1 MTKSKWTRG
10 STSGFTLIEFL
21 IAATLLTLMG
31 AVVFGSL
38 RVALNSYTKSQ
49 DILDAEGKRRALE
62 NLVRR
67 QLGSLYP
74 LMPLLNVGGLAVE
87 TLEEVSMPGTS
98 REINPMQSQSP
109 LFYGS
114 STVIVFVTVAPFD
127 MLRKPGLTVVRY
139 GQAEDEWGNR
149 YFGAMENRYTGPES
163 FYEMIEVPQG
173 KPIPIIENVD
183 DLAFE
188 YYLFDQQ
195 SGFGEWYQEWSALGV
210 LGTPNAIRITAGKI
224 QIVVAINAT
233 GSSVGN
239 SQQVSKVLFGGRTDR

>member
-1 MTKSKWTRG
+1 MKKSKWSG
-10 STSGFTLIEFL
+10 KSTSGFTLIEFL

-31 AVVFGSL
+31 AVVFGSF

-49 DILDAEGKRRALE
+49 DLLDVEGKRRALE

-74 LMPLLNVGGLAVE
+74 LIPILNVGGAAVGN
-87 TLEEVSMPGTS
+87 LEEVSLPGAS
-98 REINPMQSQSP
+98 REISPIQSQSP

-114 STVIVFVTVAPFD
+114 STAVVFVTVAPFE

-149 YFGAMENRYTGPES
+149 YFGAMEERYTGPES
-163 FYEMIEVPQG
+163 FYKMIEVPKG

-195 SGFGEWYQEWSALGV
+195 SGFGEWYEEWSALGA
-210 LGTPNAIRITAGKI
+210 LTTPNAIRITAGTI

-233 GSSVGN
+233 GSSVGS
-239 SQQVSKVLFGGRTDR
+239 SQKVSKVLFGGRKNR